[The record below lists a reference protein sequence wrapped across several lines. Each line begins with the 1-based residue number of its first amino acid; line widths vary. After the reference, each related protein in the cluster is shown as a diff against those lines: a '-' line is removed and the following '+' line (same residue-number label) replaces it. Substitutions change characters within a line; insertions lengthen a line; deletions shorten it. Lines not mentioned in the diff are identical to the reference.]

1 MIATRYVPA
10 GGEIFV
16 SYGEDWFLNRP
27 EQFGDVPLAGNY
39 HEVDVFLAK
48 FRYLALKHGR
58 STSSSTKKMGKD
70 NDENDDDDDG
80 GFSRDLWEVAKA
92 FGHYFGTRNAAAL
105 PASFEDMLVAQRD
118 GSAESRLP
126 YSVRTPEW
134 LEANGRCM
142 DNIRPGNST
151 IRQAG
156 RGAFASRFIP
166 GGGLVAPGPLLHVPN
181 RTALHAGSGGGSS
194 DGTETHDYDDD
205 YEHAPPPPPGAKL
218 ILNYCFGHGMSTVVL
233 CPYTS
238 PSAYINHGRGSV
250 ANVRV
255 RWSDASSTP
264 NHNAHW
270 LEEDVDFLKGTVGV
284 GLSID
289 FVATRDIHPG
299 EEVFLDYGPEW
310 EAAWEEHA
318 GGWSPPPGSEGYVPA
333 SVLGEPLRTLDEQ
346 SSKPYPENIVFYCH
360 YGYHP
365 GDPEGSFQWEDKWM
379 YERLCPCHIVSRLTR
394 DADGDETAY
403 YYTAVM
409 LTSDQVDADM
419 IPNFILRYH
428 DEDDVRVLSPR
439 EVIPPPGEV
448 HILTDVPR
456 RAIEVRDKVYAKDEF
471 ARGAFRHA
479 MMMPDDVF
487 PEAWKNIAR

>member
-27 EQFGDVPLAGNY
+27 EQFGNVPLAGNY

-48 FRYLALKHGR
+48 LRYLALKHGW
-58 STSSSTKKMGKD
+58 STSSSSTKKMGEKH
-70 NDENDDDDDG
+70 DENKYDDDD
-80 GFSRDLWEVAKA
+80 GFSRDLWDVVEA
-92 FGHYFGTRNAAAL
+92 FGYFGTRNAAAL
-105 PASFEDMLVAQRD
+105 PVSFEDMLVAQRD

-126 YSVRTPEW
+126 YSVRTPGW
-134 LEANGRCM
+134 LAANGRCM

-181 RTALHAGSGGGSS
+181 RTALSDAGWGG
-194 DGTETHDYDDD
+194 ER
-205 YEHAPPPPPGAKL
+205 L

-238 PSAYINHGRGSV
+238 PSAYINHGRGPV
-250 ANVRV
+250 ANVMV

-264 NHNAHW
+264 NHNARW

-333 SVLGEPLRTLDEQ
+333 SSLGEPLRTLDEQ
-346 SSKPYPENIVFYCH
+346 SSEPYPDNVVFYCH

-365 GDPEGSFQWEDKWM
+365 GDPEGSFQWEDDWM
-379 YERLCPCHIVSRLTR
+379 DLRLCPCQIVSRVAR
-394 DADGDETAY
+394 DADGGEASY
-403 YYTAVM
+403 HYAAMM

-419 IPNFILRYH
+419 MPNFILRYH
-428 DEDDVRVLSPR
+428 NGDDDRILSPR
-439 EVIPPPGEV
+439 EVIPPRGEV